1 MNPWV
6 LELIATP
13 LSVADFKQ
21 LALDARGFAGC
32 VADGAGPWVQGL
44 RDALLK
50 ALYNVKT
57 KLVQT

>member
-13 LSVADFKQ
+13 LRITECKQ
-21 LALDARGFAGC
+21 LALDARGFAGR
-32 VADGAGPWVQGL
+32 VADGAGPCVQGL

-57 KLVQT
+57 KLAQT